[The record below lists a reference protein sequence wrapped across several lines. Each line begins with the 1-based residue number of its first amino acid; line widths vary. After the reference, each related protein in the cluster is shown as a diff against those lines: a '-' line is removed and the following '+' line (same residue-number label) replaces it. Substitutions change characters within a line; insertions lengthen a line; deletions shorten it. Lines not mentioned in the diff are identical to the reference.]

1 MKTRTICALGV
12 FALLAGL
19 QPAFSQNRETMQRL
33 DELDRQCEAARDAI
47 LPAIIEWKI
56 QDCVNNPPPR
66 ARLRTLEQCRTYWQD
81 FGTIKRQREYL
92 DIDVCNEAFR
102 ARQQHRSRNR

>member
-1 MKTRTICALGV
+1 MKARTICTLGAFV
-12 FALLAGL
+12 LAGL
-19 QPAFSQNRETMQRL
+19 QPAFSQSRDVQQQIA
-33 DELDRQCEAARDAI
+33 ELDRQCEAARDAI

-66 ARLRTLEQCRTYWQD
+66 ARLRTLEQCRTYWFD

-92 DIDVCNEAFR
+92 DIDVCKEAFR
-102 ARQQHRSRNR
+102 LRQQHRSRNR